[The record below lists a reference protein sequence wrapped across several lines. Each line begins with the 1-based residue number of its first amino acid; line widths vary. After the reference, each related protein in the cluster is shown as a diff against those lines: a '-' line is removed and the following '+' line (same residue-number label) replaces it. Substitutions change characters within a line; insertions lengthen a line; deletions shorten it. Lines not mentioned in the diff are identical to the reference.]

1 MAIASSPYYCID
13 NGVWGDDHVPY
24 YHMTIILV
32 DVLVGYVVGSF
43 AQPPNYKGDST
54 RLSPR
59 F

>member
-43 AQPPNYKGDST
+43 AQPPNYKGDY
-54 RLSPR
+54 
-59 F
+59 